1 SWVRGLKLTDMLFIA
16 RRERVASF
24 MGAWIEICFSFSS
37 IQRRRVASFMGA
49 WIEIK
54 DVEKGKEVTI
64 VASFMGAWIE
74 ITCSVRTSVRVW
86 SHPSWVRGLKYVWF
100 R

>member
-1 SWVRGLKLTDMLFIA
+1 VSGLKLSELLCIVLRGM
-16 RRERVASF
+16 VASF
-24 MGAWIEICFSFSS
+24 MGAWIELCYCFSS